1 MIDGLVLAPDV
12 HAVLADDRVVFL
24 DVGKDRYFKLGIAH
38 ANLLAEK
45 PSDRRSRLVGQLI
58 KKGLAAAS
66 ASSDGVPSDERS
78 GPHPY
83 RRRGVGVLEVAGAC
97 HWAAN
102 ALRQRS
108 LRDILA
114 WARRTRAPAGNV
126 QRNLVSRFLALR
138 PFYPR
143 DYNCL
148 FDSLALS
155 RFLRER
161 RASGDWVFG
170 VRGAPFAAH
179 CWVEIEGVP
188 VNDDPDF
195 VAPYVPILR
204 Q

>member
-1 MIDGLVLAPDV
+1 MIERVVLARDV
-12 HAVLADDRVVFL
+12 HAALADDRVVFL
-24 DVGKDRYFKLGIAH
+24 DVGRDRYFKLGKAQTK
-38 ANLLAEK
+38 LLAEVT
-45 PSDRRSRLVGQLI
+45 SERRDRLVDQLVQ
-58 KKGLAAAS
+58 KGLAATSVTDVAVS
-66 ASSDGVPSDERS
+66 REDSFAPLSRPRGDGVVD
-78 GPHPY
+78 
-83 RRRGVGVLEVAGAC
+83 VVGAC
-97 HWAAN
+97 HWAART
-102 ALRQRS
+102 LRTRS
-108 LRDILA
+108 LREILA
-114 WARRTRAPAGNV
+114 WARRARAPADNV
-126 QRNLVSRFLALR
+126 RRTLVSRFLALR
-138 PFYPR
+138 PLYPR

-161 RASGDWVFG
+161 CASGDWVFG